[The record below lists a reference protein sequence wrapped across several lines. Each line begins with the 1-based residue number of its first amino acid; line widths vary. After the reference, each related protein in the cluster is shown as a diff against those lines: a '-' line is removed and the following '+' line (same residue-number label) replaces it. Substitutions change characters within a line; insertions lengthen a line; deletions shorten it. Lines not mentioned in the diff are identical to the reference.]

1 MIKTILKEFIKWLI
15 VTVIIGSIT
24 WTIISLCKFI
34 KEKARGS

>member
-15 VTVIIGSIT
+15 ITIIVGSII
-24 WTIISLCKFI
+24 WTASSLYKFI